1 MKFTVLTLLA
11 ALIYSQNLMANES
24 HVSMHTGE
32 IRGIDLSG
40 FSKISVSR
48 KGIVALTH
56 DQGDRWI
63 LSATRAGFVKIQGTA
78 KTGQIKVWHVN
89 ITPRSPRSG
98 FSQIPPS
105 TTTQKKDDQC
115 TDDGDNYL
123 YTLRASV
130 ELADKSKN
138 ALFGW
143 NHDAKF
149 SASLRHADVDLNLE
163 LTPKKENH
171 KRHIIANP
179 MVITRACNDVI
190 LRSGGEDSI
199 DVKTDDGRTATVW
212 KSHGVELKLK
222 IMPLQNGQF
231 RVPFSVGLRTPSKG
245 QGAYGLS
252 DVQSTLTM
260 PGDEDIL
267 AAVMNLSSVVTN
279 GETQAFI
286 ADMPIIGPL
295 FRKKNDTLA
304 ESIMLVWF
312 NIVQRSV
319 NTESP

>member
-1 MKFTVLTLLA
+1 MKFTVLILLA
-11 ALIYSQNLMANES
+11 TLIYSQDLMANES
-24 HVSMHTGE
+24 NVSMHTGE

-48 KGIVALTH
+48 KGIVSLTH

-98 FSQIPPS
+98 FTRIASS
-105 TTTQKKDDQC
+105 TMTPKKDDQC
-115 TDDGDNYL
+115 TGDNDNYL
-123 YTLRASV
+123 YTLRASI
-130 ELADKSKN
+130 ELADKSKSE
-138 ALFGW
+138 LFGW

-149 SASLRHADVDLNLE
+149 STGLRSTDLDLKLE
-163 LTPKKENH
+163 LTPKKDHH

-222 IMPLQNGQF
+222 ILPLENGQF
-231 RVPFSVGLRTPSKG
+231 RVPFSVALRTPSKG

-260 PGDEDIL
+260 PGGEDIL
-267 AAVMNLSSVVTN
+267 VAVMNLSSVVTN
-279 GETQAFI
+279 GQTQAFI
-286 ADMPIIGPL
+286 SEIPIIGPL
-295 FRKKNDTLA
+295 FRQKTDTLA

-312 NIVQRSV
+312 NIDQRSV
-319 NTESP
+319 NNESP

>member
-1 MKFTVLTLLA
+1 MKFTVLILIV
-11 ALIYSQNLMANES
+11 ALIYSHYLMANES
-24 HVSMHTGE
+24 NVSMHTGE

-48 KGIVALTH
+48 KGIVSLTH

-78 KTGQIKVWHVN
+78 KSGQIKVWHVN

-98 FSQIPPS
+98 FTPIASS
-105 TTTQKKDDQC
+105 ATTRKKDDQC
-115 TDDGDNYL
+115 TDDSDNHL
-123 YTLRASV
+123 YTLRASI
-130 ELADKSKN
+130 ELADKSKSE
-138 ALFGW
+138 LFGW
-143 NHDAKF
+143 NHDATF
-149 SASLRHADVDLNLE
+149 STGLRHSDFDLKLE
-163 LTPKKENH
+163 LTPKKDNH

-222 IMPLQNGQF
+222 ILPLENGQF
-231 RVPFSVGLRTPSKG
+231 RVPFSVALRTPSKG
-245 QGAYGLS
+245 QGTYSLS

-267 AAVMNLSSVVTN
+267 AAVMNLSSVATN
-279 GETQAFI
+279 GETLAFI

-312 NIVQRSV
+312 NIDQRSV
-319 NTESP
+319 SNESP